1 MSSAGTGAAAAAAT
15 AAAMPKDR
23 TDLLAR
29 AWTDAGELYAQQL
42 VPRFDPWL
50 QSALRELRQHRLPPG
65 PVVVPCCGPGHELV
79 LLHRLYGGKR
89 AVNGL
94 DLSQGMV
101 DLARAA
107 IRTHLLS
114 SSPSLDEAGGGRQLG
129 ADSAT
134 PQATGPEA
142 ATQSPPPPQHQ
153 QQQQQQQVEEEEE
166 RGEVKEVDAGGQ
178 ASAAAPLEAHVADA
192 SCLDGY
198 GPAAAVLSVF
208 GLQQMGPAAPQ
219 ALASWVRCLAP
230 GGVAVVV
237 LWPSRADPTG
247 PWAAFDQAVLERAA
261 EVAGKPPPPP
271 DAATAAAPAE
281 WEARLTEAAL
291 RDVAGVELLVDRL
304 EQHSVVW
311 ESAAHLWQVMTYGG
325 PWRARRLA
333 QGDAVMADIEARFLG
348 KMEAALRGGGGGG
361 SSGNNAAGS
370 QQQPQALEQR
380 PFARVIVIRRSGGGG
395 CGSGGGGSGAEAGGG
410 GGGGGPQPRVQRA
423 PEAGA
428 ASPTSTGRSP
438 KSAL

>member
-1 MSSAGTGAAAAAAT
+1 MRS
-15 AAAMPKDR
+15 
-23 TDLLAR
+23 
-29 AWTDAGELYAQQL
+29 
-42 VPRFDPWL
+42 
-50 QSALRELRQHRLPPG
+50 
-65 PVVVPCCGPGHELV
+65 HELV

-208 GLQQMGPAAPQ
+208 GLQQMGPAAP
-219 ALASWVRCLAP
+219 
-230 GGVAVVV
+230 
-237 LWPSRADPTG
+237 
-247 PWAAFDQAVLERAA
+247 QAVLERAA